1 VPDVWIN
8 SAELRNWPDSGLVRR
23 GMGEDQ
29 DPDER
34 LMAELRGFFAEVDP
48 VPPLVIETAKASLGW
63 RRLDADLAELL
74 SDSALEEAA
83 FALARGGEAPARSV
97 TFSSADLTIDIEV
110 HVDDQGRTLLGA
122 LSPPAAA
129 RIEIETMADEPLFA
143 KADRL
148 GRFRARLPAGG
159 TIRIRILDGEG
170 RAGPPV
176 ETSWITV

>member
-1 VPDVWIN
+1 V
-8 SAELRNWPDSGLVRR
+8 SE
-23 GMGEDQ
+23 EQ

-34 LMAELRGFFAEVDP
+34 LMAELRAFFAEVDR

-74 SDSALEEAA
+74 SDSALEEEA
-83 FALARGGEAPARSV
+83 FAVTRGTGAPARSV

-110 HVDDQGRTLLGA
+110 HVDDQGPTLLGQ
-122 LSPPAAA
+122 LSPPAPAT
-129 RIEIETMADEPLFA
+129 IEIDTTADEPLSA
-143 KADRL
+143 QADRL
-148 GRFRARLPAGG
+148 GRFRARLPAAG
-159 TIRIRILDGEG
+159 TIRLRVLGSEG